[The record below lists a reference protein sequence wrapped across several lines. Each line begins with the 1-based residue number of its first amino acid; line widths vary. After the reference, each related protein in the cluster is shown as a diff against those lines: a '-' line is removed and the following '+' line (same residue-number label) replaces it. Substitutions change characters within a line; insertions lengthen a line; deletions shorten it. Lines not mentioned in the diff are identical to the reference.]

1 MSKDLNRCCF
11 IGRLGQDVE
20 TRAMPDGTMVANLSL
35 AVGDDYKDKSG
46 NKVERTEWI
55 RVSAF
60 GRPAEVLQQYCSKGS
75 KLYIEGKFTTRSYE
89 KEGVKHYVS
98 EIRLSEFQMLD
109 NKQSD
114 SAPQHQPAQQYR
126 QPPKHEDGV
135 VPAGDFDDIPFN

>member
-60 GRPAEVLQQYCSKGS
+60 GRPAEVLQRYCSKGS

-89 KEGVKHYVS
+89 KDGVKHYVS

-109 NKQSD
+109 GKPEGAQ
-114 SAPQHQPAQQYR
+114 QPAKEHR
-126 QPPKHEDGV
+126 QPVQQASDNW
-135 VPAGDFDDIPFN
+135 ADDSSIPF